1 MAEGK
6 QPRVWEERVNALR
19 ANEQA
24 VREARHAKGRL
35 TARERVSALCDE
47 GSFVELEALKK
58 GAGVITGYGL
68 VGGSPVYV
76 AAQDVTQGGAG
87 MNLSQ
92 AEKMLNLFALSE
104 KTGAPLII
112 YPDSEGVDVREGAA
126 ALSAYARVF
135 AGLSRM
141 SGVCPVLSVLSGPAM
156 GVAAHFAM
164 LSDIVIAVDK
174 GALMM
179 PFSPLTVN
187 AAAGTSLKD
196 EELGGADVLMRQG
209 CAALKAADEQQAAA
223 LLRAVLAM
231 LPSSNQEGAPEFD
244 VGDDLNRLVK
254 ASGEDGLQ
262 LALDVAD
269 RGTAVELWPA
279 LGLGSHTLLCQLGG
293 RCVGLI
299 AGEPRQDEG
308 RLDAAACR
316 KVARFVRFCD
326 CFHLPV
332 VSLVQSAGLTV
343 PEKDRQGEWMR
354 AASQMLYAFADA
366 CVPKVAV
373 LAGSAVG
380 AAYVA
385 MGGKAMADIAFAWPD
400 AMVSPLTREAAVQ
413 VFDAD
418 KLAEQSRTTLEE
430 AYAMTCD
437 GLAAA
442 ELGLADEVIA
452 PEETRKHLIAA
463 LEMLLTKRDGRPE
476 REHGNMPL

>member
-6 QPRVWEERVNALR
+6 QPRGWQERVNALR

-24 VREARHAKGRL
+24 VRESRHAKGKL
-35 TARERVSALCDE
+35 TARERVALLCDE
-47 GSFVELEALKK
+47 GSFVELEAFKR
-58 GAGVITGYGL
+58 GAGTITGYGL
-68 VGGSPVYV
+68 VGGCPVYV
-76 AAQDVTQGGAG
+76 AAQDVTDGGAG

-92 AEKMLNLFALSE
+92 ADKLSNLFALAE
-104 KTGAPLII
+104 KTGAPLVI

-135 AGLSRM
+135 AGLTRL
-141 SGVCPVLSVLSGPAM
+141 SGVCPVLSVLAGPAM

-164 LSDIVIAVDK
+164 LSDIVVAVDK
-174 GALMM
+174 SALMM
-179 PFSPLTVN
+179 PFSPLTIN
-187 AAAGTSLKD
+187 AAAGKSLKD

-209 CAALKAADEQQAAA
+209 TAALKAGDEQQAAA
-223 LLRAVLAM
+223 LLRAVLGM
-231 LPSSNQEGAPEFD
+231 LPSSNQEGAPELE
-244 VGDDLNRLVK
+244 VSDDLNRIVK
-254 ASGEDGLQ
+254 ATGEDGLA
-262 LALDVAD
+262 LAMDVAD
-269 RGTAVELWPA
+269 KGTAIEMWPGVG
-279 LGLGSHTLLCQLGG
+279 LGLHTLLCQLGG
-293 RCVGLI
+293 RPVGLL

-316 KVARFVRFCD
+316 KAARFVRFCD

-366 CVPKVAV
+366 CVPKAAV

-400 AMVSPLTREAAVQ
+400 ALVSPLTREAAVQ

-418 KLAEQSRTTLEE
+418 KLKNEARTTLED

-437 GLAAA
+437 GLSAA
-442 ELGLADEVIA
+442 ESGLADEVIA
-452 PEETRKHLIAA
+452 PKDTRKHLIAA
-463 LEMLLTKRDGRPE
+463 LEMLLTKRDSRPE